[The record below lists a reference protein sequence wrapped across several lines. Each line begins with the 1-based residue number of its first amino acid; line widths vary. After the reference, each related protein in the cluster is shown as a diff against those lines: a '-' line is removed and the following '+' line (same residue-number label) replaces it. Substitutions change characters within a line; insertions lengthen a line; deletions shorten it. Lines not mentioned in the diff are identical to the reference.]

1 MNPNRSEW
9 VLRGVI
15 ITAFVVTIT
24 VPFVLRKEGEVLTE
38 ADETVIVITPHNEAI
53 RVEFGRGFQK
63 WYRERTGRTV
73 YVDWRVVGGTAEITR
88 YLAGEYQTTFRLHWE
103 RDLGRSWSNT
113 VLSSF
118 DNYRVEIDE
127 TGEDDTEAEA
137 ARRAFLGS
145 KVSSGLDVFF
155 GGGSYDFIRQAWA
168 GRLVK
173 SGVMELHPDWFTED
187 IIPQSF
193 NGEPFTDPD
202 GRWLGAVLASFGI
215 IHNTDV
221 FDRLGIE
228 NPPIRWSDLA
238 DPRLRGELALAD
250 PTKSSSINKAFEMVV
265 QQAMQ
270 ERFRELKTT
279 GAPESE
285 AEKQAIRE
293 GWINGLKLLQILG
306 ANARY
311 FTDSSQKVPID
322 VFQGDSAAGMCIDF
336 YGRYQAEAVIR
347 REGTPRVEYRTPTG
361 GSVFSVDPIAM
372 LRGAPNREVAVAF
385 IEYVLSPEGQR
396 LWDYRVGT
404 PGGPTQFA
412 LRRMPIRKDA
422 YNDES
427 KEYMADPTVEPYGP
441 ENDFVYHPSWT
452 GGLFRELAFVM
463 RAMCLDTHHELA
475 RTWMVILENGKP
487 EKAIKIMTDLSAI
500 DYEAASGEI
509 KAALRSSDPIAEIR
523 LAKRLSNHFRQ
534 QYKRAEAAA
543 RPLTPPGPE

>member
-1 MNPNRSEW
+1 MNPNRNEW
-9 VLRGVI
+9 ILRGAI
-15 ITAFVVTIT
+15 IVAFIVTIAL
-24 VPFVLRKEGEVLTE
+24 PFVLRKEGEVLSE
-38 ADETVIVITPHNEAI
+38 ADDTVIVITPHNEAI
-53 RVEFGRGFQK
+53 RLEFGRGFQK
-63 WYRERTGRTV
+63 WYQARTGRTV

-103 RDLGRSWSNT
+103 RDLGRPWSNA

-118 DNYRVEIDE
+118 DNYRVEIDDDP
-127 TGEDDTEAEA
+127 EDDSEGEA

-145 KVSSGLDVFF
+145 EVSSGLDIFF

-168 GRLVK
+168 GRLVD
-173 SGVMELHPDWFTED
+173 SGVMDLHPDWFTED
-187 IIPQSF
+187 VIPQSYHGELF
-193 NGEPFTDPD
+193 NDPD

-221 FDRLGIE
+221 FTRLGIE
-228 NPPIRWSDLA
+228 NSPTRWSDLA

-270 ERFRELKTT
+270 DRLRELEAT
-279 GAPESE
+279 GVPSLEIEERAV
-285 AEKQAIRE
+285 KE

-347 REGTPRVEYRTPTG
+347 REGNPRVEYLTPPG

-372 LRGAPNREVAVAF
+372 LRGAPNREVATAF
-385 IEYVLSPEGQR
+385 IEFVLSPEGQK

-404 PGGPTQFA
+404 PGGPQQFA

-422 YNDES
+422 YGDEA
-427 KEYMADPTVEPYGP
+427 KEFMSDPTVEPYGP
-441 ENDFVYHPSWT
+441 ENNFIYHASWT

-463 RAMCLDTHHELA
+463 RAMCLDTHDELA
-475 RTWMVILENGKP
+475 RTWKVILENGAP
-487 EKAIKIMTDLSAI
+487 QEAIEILTDLSVI
-500 DYEAASGEI
+500 DYEAASGGI
-509 KAALRSSDPIAEIR
+509 KAALRSPDPIEEIR
-523 LAKRLSNHFRQ
+523 LAKRLSNHFRE
-534 QYKRAEAAA
+534 QYRRAEKTAL
-543 RPLTPPGPE
+543 RSKK